1 MKSRQKSESIE
12 TFNTTNH
19 LDLIDILRTLQ
30 QITAKHFFFQVHEIV
45 TKIDHKLSLKKF
57 QKIEMLQT
65 MLSDASGIKL
75 DIINNKKKL
84 EKFLNYLR
92 TEHFHVSHGQKEN

>member
-1 MKSRQKSESIE
+1 
-12 TFNTTNH
+12 
-19 LDLIDILRTLQ
+19 
-30 QITAKHFFFQVHEIV
+30 
-45 TKIDHKLSLKKF
+45 
-57 QKIEMLQT
+57 MLQT

-92 TEHFHVSHGQKEN
+92 TEHFHVSHGQKDN